1 MLKMLQRGGTGQAIM
16 GLIVF
21 TIILVF
27 LLEFRSTSRM
37 QTGSLRRECAARV
50 SGECVTPK
58 DFYAELGLVV
68 PRGVAP
74 KQVKALG
81 LRKHVLDGVVERELL
96 VAEAQRLGISVDE
109 EAAKHE
115 LRQGRAH
122 ASLPAGQA
130 LRLGYMLDLVAADET
145 GIERDLVRELPILD
159 AKTQEVDDDLYG
171 RVVRSMTNRSPKEF
185 LKMQQREVLASRMRD
200 LVRARVRVSEEEAW
214 DAFEREKSKAVIR
227 FVRVD
232 ADWFTR
238 YARALTDPEV
248 DRFLAEHQ
256 TQVDDAWKSESSK
269 WKADCLV
276 VSEITAS
283 FAEDAFEADKSL
295 GKDKLDRAKSLVEKG
310 RPFADVARELS
321 DGPSALSGGKIGCLT
336 ADSYGE
342 GGDVLSKAASALS
355 PGGTSAILET
365 KRGYHLVHLD
375 GRLAASD
382 VEAVGRRAV
391 ARPLALRQVGEARAK
406 EFAERLIKAAQ
417 GGARLDDTVKAMLP
431 EFVGSV
437 AAWVSAKPRSSTPT
451 STTVSDESAALA
463 DPHAPK
469 AEISAPFTVDGEP
482 VPGAFG
488 GPPIARTAFALAKA
502 EDVHPEPIPIGS
514 GVVVVQ
520 LKEKTAATREDFAT
534 EKGPTLRRLQIQK
547 RADALTRYV
556 ARLRQAKEA
565 KIEVND
571 RILEDPKAADRD

>member
-1 MLKMLQRGGTGQAIM
+1 MLKMLRQGGTGQAIM

-81 LRKHVLDGVVERELL
+81 LRKQVMDGVVERELL

-109 EAAKHE
+109 EAAKSE

-130 LRLGYMLDLVAADET
+130 LRLGYMLDLVAADES
-145 GIERDLVRELPILD
+145 GVERDLVRELPILD

-185 LKMQQREVLASRMRD
+185 LKMQQRELLASRMRD

-214 DAFEREKSKAVIR
+214 GAFERDKSKAVIR

-238 YARALTDPEV
+238 FSASVTDADV
-248 DRFLAEHQ
+248 DRFATEHK
-256 TQVDDAWKSESSK
+256 TQIDDAWKTESSK
-269 WKADCLV
+269 WKADCLL

-295 GKDKLDRAKSLVEKG
+295 GKDKLDRAKSLLDKG

-321 DGPSALSGGKIGCLT
+321 DGPTALSGGKLGCLT
-336 ADSYGE
+336 PEGYGD
-342 GGDVLSKAASALS
+342 GGDVLFKAANALS
-355 PGGTSAILET
+355 PGGTSAVLET

-375 GRLAASD
+375 GRLAAGD
-382 VEAVGRRAV
+382 VEAVGRRTV
-391 ARPLALRQVGEARAK
+391 ARPLALRAAAEARAK

-431 EFVGSV
+431 EFVAG
-437 AAWVSAKPRSSTPT
+437 AAKPAAPAATGAAA
-451 STTVSDESAALA
+451 DEPAALS
-463 DPHAPK
+463 DTHAPK
-469 AEISAPFTVDGEP
+469 AEISAPFTVDGDP

-502 EDVHPEPIPIGS
+502 EDVNPEPIPIAS
-514 GVVVVQ
+514 GFVVLQ
-520 LKEKTAATREDFAT
+520 LKEKTAATREEFAT
-534 EKGPTLRRLQIQK
+534 EKGPTMRRLEIEK

-556 ARLRQAKEA
+556 ARLRQAKEG
-565 KIEVND
+565 KIELND

>member
-1 MLKMLQRGGTGQAIM
+1 M

-81 LRKHVLDGVVERELL
+81 LRKQVMDGVVERELL

-109 EAAKHE
+109 EAAKRE

-130 LRLGYMLDLVAADET
+130 LRLGYMLDLVAADES
-145 GIERDLVRELPILD
+145 GVERDLVRELPILD

-185 LKMQQREVLASRMRD
+185 LKMQQRELLASRMRD

-214 DAFEREKSKAVIR
+214 GAFERDKSKAVIR

-238 YARALTDPEV
+238 FSAALTDADV
-248 DRFLAEHQ
+248 DRFATEHK
-256 TQVDDAWKSESSK
+256 TQIDDAWKTESSK

-295 GKDKLDRAKSLVEKG
+295 GKDKLDRAKSLVDKG

-321 DGPSALSGGKIGCLT
+321 DGPTALSGGKIGCLT
-336 ADSYGE
+336 AEGYGD
-342 GGDVLSKAASALS
+342 GGDVLFKAASALS
-355 PGGTSAILET
+355 PGGTSAILES

-375 GRLAASD
+375 GRLAAAD
-382 VEAVGRRAV
+382 VEAAGRRAV
-391 ARPLALRQVGEARAK
+391 ARPLALRAAGEARTK

-417 GGARLDDTVKAMLP
+417 GSARLDDTVKAMLP
-431 EFVGSV
+431 EYALG
-437 AAWVSAKPRSSTPT
+437 AAKPAAT
-451 STTVSDESAALA
+451 SATSAASADEPAALS

-469 AEISAPFTVDGEP
+469 AEISAPFTVDGDP

-488 GPPIARTAFALAKA
+488 GPPIARTAFALDKA
-502 EDVHPEPIPIGS
+502 EDVNPEPIQIAG
-514 GVVVVQ
+514 GFVVVQ

-534 EKGPTLRRLQIQK
+534 EKGPTIRRLEIEK

-571 RILEDPKAADRD
+571 RMLEDPKAVDRD